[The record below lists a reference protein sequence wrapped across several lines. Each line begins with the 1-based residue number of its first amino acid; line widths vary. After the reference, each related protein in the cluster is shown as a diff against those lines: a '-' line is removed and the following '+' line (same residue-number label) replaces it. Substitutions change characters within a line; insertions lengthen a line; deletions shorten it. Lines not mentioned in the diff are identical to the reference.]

1 MKLASL
7 KAGGRDGTLLVVSRD
22 LTRAVAVPEIAGTL
36 QHALDDWA
44 DCAPRLAARCDALNA
59 GHAEDALDFAAALGE
74 GAVHAPL
81 PRAYQWVDG
90 SAYVT
95 HVELARRARGAE
107 MPSSFWTE
115 PLMYQGGSDS
125 FLGPRDPIVAVDE
138 SHGIDFEAELAVI
151 VDDVPMGICC
161 ERAGAHIKLLMLAND
176 VSLRGLIPA
185 ELAKGFGFLQGKPST
200 AFSPVAVSLDELNGA
215 WDGAKVHLPLLTY
228 LNDAQHGRPDAGQD
242 MTFDFTQLI
251 AHAAATR
258 RLCAGTIIGSGTVA
272 NRDPSVGASC
282 LLETRM
288 RETLADGEP
297 STPFLQ
303 LGDRVRIEMVDRAG
317 ASIFGAIKNKVVA
330 LAAA

>member
-22 LTRAVAVPEIAGTL
+22 LARAVAVPEIAGTL
-36 QHALDDWA
+36 QHALDNWD
-44 DCAPRLAARCDALNA
+44 DCAPRLAECADALNA
-59 GHAEDALDFAAALGE
+59 GLVEDPLDFTAVLDEA
-74 GAVHAPL
+74 AVHAPL
-81 PRAYQWVDG
+81 PRAYPWVDG

-107 MPSSFWTE
+107 MPASFWTE

-125 FLGPRDPIVAVDE
+125 FIGPRDPIVAVDE

-151 VDDVPMGICC
+151 VDDVPMGIAP
-161 ERAGAHIKLLMLAND
+161 EQAGTHIKLLMLAND

-185 ELAKGFGFLQGKPST
+185 ELAKGFGFLHGKPST
-200 AFSPVAVSLDELNGA
+200 AFSPVAVTLDELGAA

-228 LNDAQHGRPDAGQD
+228 LNDAQYGCPDSGQD

-258 RLCAGTIIGSGTVA
+258 RLCAGTIVGSGTVA
-272 NRDPSVGASC
+272 NCDPSVGASC

-288 RETLADGEP
+288 RETLADGQP
-297 STPFLQ
+297 STPFLRF
-303 LGDRVRIEMVDRAG
+303 GDRVRIEMVDRAG
-317 ASIFGAIKNKVVA
+317 ASIFGAMENTVVA